1 MLLYGILL
9 VKHADFR
16 YVQDLSSGFVTR
28 ILEAGCCVHLRLG
41 TSVPT
46 YAYKER
52 EVDSGT

>member
-1 MLLYGILL
+1 M
-9 VKHADFR
+9 KHADFR